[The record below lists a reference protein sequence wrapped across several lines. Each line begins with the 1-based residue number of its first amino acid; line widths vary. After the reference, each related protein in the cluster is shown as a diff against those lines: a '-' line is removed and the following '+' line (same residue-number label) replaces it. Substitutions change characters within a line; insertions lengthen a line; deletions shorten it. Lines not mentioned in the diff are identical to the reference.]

1 MKGGLKMINDKKG
14 LSEVVT
20 TLIIIL
26 LVLVAIGIVWVVVN
40 KVLQSGTEQTEISAK
55 CLLIDIKA
63 TAAQCTAAGICNVT
77 YKRNA
82 GGEDIDGVIIIL
94 SNGQSSAQ
102 EDIDGNVAPL
112 STETLLNFDSDL
124 SPVPNKAEV
133 AAYFID
139 DSGKQQLCGTTSAFE
154 F

>member
-1 MKGGLKMINDKKG
+1 MINDKKG

-40 KVLQSGTEQTEISAK
+40 NVLQSGTEQTEISAK

-63 TAAQCTAAGICNVT
+63 TAVNCAAGNCAVT

-82 GGEDIDGVIIIL
+82 GGDDVDGIIIIL
-94 SNGQSSAQ
+94 SNGVASVQR
-102 EDIDGNVAPL
+102 DIPGNIAALATNTTTVA
-112 STETLLNFDSDL
+112 ETLTPD
-124 SPVPNKAEV
+124 PNKAEV

-139 DSGKQQLCGTTSAFE
+139 DSGNQQLCGTTSAFE